1 MIKKYLKSDIPVLSE
16 VFNESFDKTD
26 LGFYFDND
34 NYIILGEIGKSFAIF
49 QLIAGEAELY
59 YIAIKKEFRRKH
71 LADELLNYFIK
82 NFDVDSIFLEV
93 RASNAPAISF
103 YRKNGFKEIGIR
115 KKYYQNGED
124 AIIMEKKI
132 C

>member
-1 MIKKYLKSDIPVLSE
+1 MIKKYLKSDISLLSE

-49 QLIAGEAELY
+49 QLISGEAELY

-82 NFDVDSIFLEV
+82 NFDVDIIFLEV

>member
-49 QLIAGEAELY
+49 QLISGEAELY

-82 NFDVDSIFLEV
+82 NFDVDIIFLEV

-124 AIIMEKKI
+124 AIIMEKRI